1 MIYITGDTH
10 GDFRRFSSENFPE
23 QKEMSKEDF
32 VLICGDFGGV
42 WNNSREERYWL
53 DWLEDKP
60 FTTLFVSG
68 NHENFDLLAQYP
80 VQQWNGGKIQA
91 IRPSILH
98 LMRSQVFELAGRTFF
113 TLGGA
118 SSHDITDGILDPDA
132 PDYRA
137 RKKRLDAR
145 RALYRVNHISWW
157 ADELPGDADY
167 AEAERN
173 LNRWDRQV
181 DYMVSHCCPSSLV
194 DLLGQGLYQHD
205 RLTDYLETLKG
216 NCRFRYW
223 FFGHYHDNLVL
234 QQKYV
239 LLYEQIMPL
248 RPPQ

>member
-10 GDFRRFSSENFPE
+10 GDFRRFSAENFPE
-23 QKEMSKEDF
+23 QKAMDKTDF

-42 WNNSREERYWL
+42 WSNSREERYWL

-80 VQQWNGGKIQA
+80 IRPWNGGKVQA

-98 LMRSQVFELAGRTFF
+98 LMRGQVFDLDGRTFF

-118 SSHDITDGILDPDA
+118 SSHDITDGILDPEDPA
-132 PDYRA
+132 YRA
-137 RKKRLDAR
+137 KKKRLDAR
-145 RALYRVNHISWW
+145 RALYRINHKTWW
-157 ADELPGDADY
+157 SQELPDDDDY
-167 AEAERN
+167 AEAEHN
-173 LNRWDRQV
+173 LNRRGRQV

-194 DLLGQGLYQHD
+194 DILGQGTYQHD
-205 RLTDYLETLKG
+205 QLTDYFETLKH
-216 NCRFRYW
+216 NCQFRYW
-223 FFGHYHDNLVL
+223 FFGHYHDNRIF

-239 LLYEQIMPL
+239 LLYEQIISL
-248 RPPQ
+248 

>member
-10 GDFRRFSSENFPE
+10 GDFRRFSAENFPE
-23 QKEMSKEDF
+23 QKAMDKGDF
-32 VLICGDFGGV
+32 VIICGDFGGV

-68 NHENFDLLAQYP
+68 NHENYDLLSQYP
-80 VQQWNGGKIQA
+80 IQQWNGGKVQA
-91 IRPSILH
+91 IRPSIYH
-98 LMRSQVFELAGRTFF
+98 LMRGQVFELTEKKFF
-113 TLGGA
+113 TMGGA
-118 SSHDITDGILDPDA
+118 SSHDITDGILDPSA

-145 RALYRVNHISWW
+145 RALYRINHISWW
-157 ADELPGDADY
+157 EDELPGEADY
-167 AEAERN
+167 TEAERN
-173 LNRWDRQV
+173 LNRCGRQV
-181 DYMVSHCCPSSLV
+181 DYIVSHCCPSSLV
-194 DLLGQGLYQHD
+194 DILGQGMYQHD
-205 RLTDYLETLKG
+205 RLTVYFESIK
-216 NCRFRYW
+216 NNIQFRYW